1 MSRKGRSGRGRGR
14 SPRGRRRRWRLDPL
28 RELGLVLVLLLVL
41 GAKLGWDSLAES
53 SSVELLWF
61 AGEVG
66 YHLAAAEEAL
76 GSLLP

>member
-1 MSRKGRSGRGRGR
+1 MSRKGRSGRERGRG
-14 SPRGRRRRWRLDPL
+14 PRGRRRRWRLGPL

-53 SSVELLWF
+53 SSVEMLWF

-76 GSLLP
+76 GFLLP

>member
-1 MSRKGRSGRGRGR
+1 MSRKGLGR
-14 SPRGRRRRWRLDPL
+14 SRCGGGTRVRPRSRQTGPL
-28 RELGLVLVLLLVL
+28 HEFCWLLGLLAVL

-53 SSVELLWF
+53 SFLKLLWF

-76 GSLLP
+76 NFLLP